1 MRQQLLITS
10 ILAALLVNNVA
21 VADEVAATA
30 TAPAA
35 APASPWTIT
44 TNFNLTSD
52 YYARGVSQSW
62 HQPAV
67 QGGID
72 IVHSSGFYAGVFGST
87 VSERTYVGGNT
98 EIDLYGG
105 YNGTFSDIKD
115 LGYTVGAIGYFY
127 PNAGWS
133 RYKAL
138 TDTVGRSVDE
148 NFNTVEAN
156 VGLSYKWV
164 SAKVSYGLTNWYG
177 AQKSTG
183 WTGDSDGSLY
193 YELNALVPLPV
204 WGLNLIGHIGRADIK
219 GELSRDP
226 AFAGAN
232 ANANGNIV
240 ATKASI
246 TDYKIGLSKTFAIAN
261 AEGFNASLVYVG
273 GNNGGSNGYW
283 GQNGYGGASF
293 TTTPGS
299 KDLSEGRFVLT
310 VGRSF

>member
-1 MRQQLLITS
+1 MRQQLLLTS
-10 ILAALLVNNVA
+10 ILAALLVNNIA
-21 VADEVAATA
+21 VADEAAAT
-30 TAPAA
+30 TTAA

-44 TNFNLTSD
+44 TSFNLTSD

-67 QGGID
+67 QGSFD
-72 IVHSSGFYAGVFGST
+72 IGHSSGFYAGIFGST
-87 VSERTYVGGNT
+87 ISERTYVGAST
-98 EIDLYGG
+98 EIDVYGG
-105 YNGTFSDIKD
+105 YNGTFSAVKD
-115 LGYTVGAIGYFY
+115 LGYTVGVIGYLY
-127 PNAGWS
+127 PNGGWHK
-133 RYKAL
+133 YQAL
-138 TDTVGRSVDE
+138 TNTVGNVVDE
-148 NFNTVEAN
+148 NFNTWEAN
-156 VGLSYKWV
+156 AGLSYKWI
-164 SAKVSYGLTNWYG
+164 SAKISYGLTNWYG

-232 ANANGNIV
+232 ANANGDIV
-240 ATKASI
+240 ATSASI

-293 TTTPGS
+293 TNTPGS